1 MVGFYDLAGP
11 FIRLLDPEWAHGFAI
26 KGLKMGIVP
35 RPTIFNDPV
44 LESTLWDLKFRT
56 PIGLAAGFDKNA
68 DVPDE
73 VLAQGFGC
81 VEIGSITP
89 RPQPGNPKPRMF
101 RLTRDRAVINRMGF
115 NSLGMQTVAARLKD
129 RAKRAHYPGVVGVN
143 LGKNK
148 STEDAAADYVLGI
161 NAFAEFADY
170 LVVNV
175 SSPNTPGLRALQD
188 RDQLADL
195 LRRGMEALKA
205 AKPENRPP
213 LLLKIAPDLTDEDKQ
228 DIAAVA
234 LDLKIDGL
242 ITTNTTI
249 ERPDSL
255 MDPQKKEVGGL
266 SGVPLLK
273 PSTEVL
279 RQMYGLTEGKI
290 PIIGVGGIS
299 NGQDAY
305 DKIRAG
311 ASLVQ
316 FYSAMIYKGPSL
328 GNSIAKELAQLLKQ
342 DGYGNVSEAVG
353 ADHRASSG

>member
-1 MVGFYDLAGP
+1 MVNFYDLTGP
-11 FIRLLDPEWAHGFAI
+11 FIRLLDPELAHGFAI

-35 RPTIFNDPV
+35 RPTIFNDSV
-44 LESTLWDLKFRT
+44 LESNHWGLKFRT
-56 PIGLAAGFDKNA
+56 PIGMAAGFDKNA

-73 VLAQGFGC
+73 VLAQGFGS

-115 NSLGMQTVAARLKD
+115 NSQGMQTVAARLKE
-129 RAKRAHYPGVVGVN
+129 RARSSHYPGVVGIN

-148 STEDAAADYVLGI
+148 ETEDAAADYVLGI
-161 NAFAEFADY
+161 NAFADYADY

-188 RDQLADL
+188 RDQLAEL
-195 LRRGMEALKA
+195 LSRCMEALKA
-205 AKPENRPP
+205 IKPEGTPP

-228 DIAAVA
+228 DIAGVV
-234 LDLKIDGL
+234 LELKIDGL

-255 MDPQKKEVGGL
+255 MDPQKSEIGGL
-266 SGVPLLK
+266 SGVPLLR

-279 RQMYGLTEGKI
+279 RQMYSLTEGKV
-290 PIIGVGGIS
+290 PIVGVGGIVS
-299 NGQDAY
+299 GEDAY
-305 DKIRAG
+305 EKIRAG

-328 GNSIAKELAQLLKQ
+328 ANTIAKDLAQLLKR
-342 DGYGNVSEAVG
+342 DGYTNVSDAVG
-353 ADHRASSG
+353 ADHRARSS